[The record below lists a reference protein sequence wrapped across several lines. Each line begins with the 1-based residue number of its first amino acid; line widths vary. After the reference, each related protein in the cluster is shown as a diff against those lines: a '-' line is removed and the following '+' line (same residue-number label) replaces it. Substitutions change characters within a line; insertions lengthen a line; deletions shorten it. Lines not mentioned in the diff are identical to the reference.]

1 MEYTAQTLE
10 QMRHLQPLTKAN
22 RPAAAEIFV
31 PGCSGTDESCT
42 WESFAAA
49 MQAAINPA
57 YVLP

>member
-1 MEYTAQTLE
+1 
-10 QMRHLQPLTKAN
+10 
-22 RPAAAEIFV
+22 V